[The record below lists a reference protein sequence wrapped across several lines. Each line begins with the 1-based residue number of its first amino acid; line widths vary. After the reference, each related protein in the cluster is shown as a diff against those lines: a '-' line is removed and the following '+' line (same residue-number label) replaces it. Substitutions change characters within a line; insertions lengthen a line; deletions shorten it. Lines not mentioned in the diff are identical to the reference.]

1 MYPNPVNDLLNIS
14 IETKGIKN
22 IFFRIFD
29 SSGKCLA
36 DENQGTNNGT
46 ATKQLNV
53 SNLAPGVYF
62 VSIYEDGRKV
72 KTEKFIKN

>member
-1 MYPNPVNDLLNIS
+1 LNIS
-14 IETKGIKN
+14 LETKGIQN
-22 IFFRIFD
+22 ILFRIYD

-36 DENQGTNNGT
+36 DENQETIDGN
-46 ATKQLNV
+46 ALKQMNV

-62 VSIYEDGRKV
+62 MSIYEDGRKV